1 METANFLMKSLLLS
15 KNFVCSLCT
24 SLIYDFFQKL
34 AKNLKAMQSRFAELQ
49 RQNSSIGRV
58 KVLMAALQD
67 ENQMLDYLDLEE
79 KKRAIDEK
87 IND

>member
-1 METANFLMKSLLLS
+1 
-15 KNFVCSLCT
+15 
-24 SLIYDFFQKL
+24 
-34 AKNLKAMQSRFAELQ
+34 MQSRFAELQ

-67 ENQMLDYLDLEE
+67 ENQILDYLDFEE